1 MFCGGRQRE
10 SANPTQPSSTK
21 VHENLKRIAI
31 NVLKYG
37 VSLAILAYLF
47 WKASGDE
54 SFDALRNQS
63 KNWLLLS
70 GALVLCMTA
79 ITLTIVRWFL
89 LVRALKLPFTLPEA
103 LRLGY
108 IGFLFTFLTLG
119 VVGGDLV
126 KAIFLA
132 RRQHGRR
139 TEAVATVVIDR
150 IIGLYAL
157 FIVAAIAIFFVDFT
171 SIPVRNPQ
179 ELAAVRTLCWISVGA
194 AIAGTIL
201 LVIIALPSFGNTPLS
216 EAAFRIPKIGNG
228 IERVVTAIKMYRGK
242 PRFMAGI
249 GLMSLL
255 IHCCFACS
263 VFLIAA
269 GLPGDA
275 PSFGKHFV
283 IVPLA
288 MVANTLPLPGGM
300 GAFEYA
306 LDFLYR
312 GMSAAN
318 VAERQGFVI
327 ALGYRIATLFV
338 AMVGVFFY
346 LSRRQEVD
354 ELIEEARR
362 VEQEGDKPREIDVT
376 LAASP
381 SKR

>member
-1 MFCGGRQRE
+1 MKK
-10 SANPTQPSSTK
+10 T
-21 VHENLKRIAI
+21 AI

-37 VSLAILAYLF
+37 ASLSILVWLF
-47 WKASGDE
+47 WKASSD
-54 SFDALRNQS
+54 DAFGTLRDQP
-63 KNWLLLS
+63 KDWPLLAAAV
-70 GALVLCMTA
+70 GLCFTA
-79 ITLTIVRWFL
+79 ITATIVRWFL

-126 KAIFLA
+126 KSIFLA
-132 RRQHGRR
+132 RGQKGRR

-157 FIVAAIAIFFVDFT
+157 FVVAAIAIFFVDFGAIQSADPT
-171 SIPVRNPQ
+171 K
-179 ELAAVRTLCWISVGA
+179 LAAVKTLCWVAVGA
-194 AIAGTIL
+194 AIFGTIL

-216 EAAFRIPKIGNG
+216 EAAFRIPKVGEG
-228 IERVVTAIKMYRGK
+228 IKRVVTAIKMYRGK

-249 GLMSLL
+249 GVMSLL

-263 VFLIAA
+263 VYLVAR
-269 GLPGDA
+269 GLYVGMSL
-275 PSFGKHFV
+275 PSFGEHFV

-288 MVANTLPLPGGM
+288 MVANTLPLPGGL
-300 GAFEYA
+300 GGFEFA

-312 GMSAAN
+312 GMSTAA
-318 VAERQGFVI
+318 VAESQGFVI

-346 LSRRQEVD
+346 LSRRQEVN
-354 ELIEEARR
+354 ELLEEAH
-362 VEQEGDKPREIDVT
+362 REEIAEHDASGAAVQHDES
-376 LAASP
+376 LATSI
-381 SKR
+381 R